1 VSTPEAKRHPHR
13 AHRKPALAVLASASL
28 LVGAPS
34 HAGHAHLSHLAAVVR
49 GGEGPPTLV
58 LLHGYAA
65 KATDW
70 VPFATTIVLPA
81 GGRYVFPQAPEPTR
95 PPDGPIGGRA
105 WWRLDLESHVRA
117 GSQLPDL
124 ATFHPLGIDA
134 AAASVRALVRERA
147 SSGSLF
153 LGGFSQGAMVA
164 SQIAFTTDDAITAL
178 VLLSGTPVDVA
189 TWRRGF
195 ARRRGLPVF
204 MSHGRADRILPF
216 AADERFARELAAAG
230 LKVTWVPFEGGHDV
244 PAPVVA
250 ALNAFLAPLLRIN
263 DEKTRPVGHADE
275 REEPAPS
282 SRSRHRS

>member
-1 VSTPEAKRHPHR
+1 VA
-13 AHRKPALAVLASASL
+13 ALAFASL
-28 LVGAPS
+28 FVDVAARS
-34 HAGHAHLSHLAAVVR
+34 HAGRAHLSHLAAVVR

-70 VPFATTIVLPA
+70 VPFATTIVLPP
-81 GGRYVFPQAPEPTR
+81 GGRYVFPQGPESTR
-95 PPDGPIGGRA
+95 PPDGPLGGRA
-105 WWRLDLESHVRA
+105 WWRLDLESHLRA

-124 ATFHPLGIDA
+124 AAFHPPGIDA
-134 AAASVRALVRERA
+134 AAARVRALVRVRA
-147 SSGSLF
+147 SSGSLL

-164 SQIAFTTDDAITAL
+164 SEIAFTTDDAVTAL

-204 MSHGRADRILPF
+204 MSHGRGDRILPF

-230 LKVTWVPFEGGHDV
+230 LKVTWVPFDGGHEV

-250 ALNAFLAPLLRIN
+250 ALNAFLAPLVKVN
-263 DEKTRPVGHADE
+263 DEKTRHVEHADE
-275 REEPAPS
+275 REEPARN